1 MQSMV
6 ITETERRKMS
16 SCKKCRAGPMSV
28 HILSN
33 GFCQACT
40 NELSWKQGERVARE
54 QMAKR
59 QRVAMF
65 KQGEKII
72 KRKWKEKYGDASVE
86 EVLGH

>member
-1 MQSMV
+1 
-6 ITETERRKMS
+6 MS
-16 SCKKCRAGPMSV
+16 SCKKCRLGPMSV
-28 HILSN
+28 HILSS
-33 GFCQACT
+33 GFCQGCT

-72 KRKWKEKYGDASVE
+72 KKKWKEKYGDATVD
-86 EVLGH
+86 EVLGY

>member
-6 ITETERRKMS
+6 IMETERRKMS

-40 NELSWKQGERVARE
+40 NELSWKQGDRVASK
-54 QMAKR
+54 MANR
-59 QRVAMF
+59 ARRIAMY

-72 KRKWKEKYGDASVE
+72 KKKWKEKYGDATVD

>member
-1 MQSMV
+1 MV

-65 KQGEKII
+65 KQGEKVI
-72 KRKWKEKYGDASVE
+72 KKKWKEKYGDATVD
-86 EVLGH
+86 EVLGY

>member
-1 MQSMV
+1 
-6 ITETERRKMS
+6 
-16 SCKKCRAGPMSV
+16 MSV

-40 NELSWKQGERVARE
+40 NELSWKQGERVARQ

-72 KRKWKEKYGDASVE
+72 KKKWKEKYGDASVE
-86 EVLGH
+86 ELLGH

>member
-1 MQSMV
+1 MV

-16 SCKKCRAGPMSV
+16 SCKKCRLGPMSV

-65 KQGEKII
+65 KQGEKVI
-72 KRKWKEKYGDASVE
+72 KKKWKEKYGDASVD
-86 EVLGH
+86 EVLGY

>member
-1 MQSMV
+1 
-6 ITETERRKMS
+6 
-16 SCKKCRAGPMSV
+16 MSV
-28 HILSN
+28 HILSS

-72 KRKWKEKYGDASVE
+72 KKKWKEKYGDASVD
-86 EVLGH
+86 EVLGY

>member
-1 MQSMV
+1 
-6 ITETERRKMS
+6 
-16 SCKKCRAGPMSV
+16 MSV

-40 NELSWKQGERVARE
+40 NEISWKQGERVARE

-65 KQGEKII
+65 KQGEKVI
-72 KRKWKEKYGDASVE
+72 KKKWKEKYGDASVD
-86 EVLGH
+86 EVLGY

>member
-1 MQSMV
+1 
-6 ITETERRKMS
+6 
-16 SCKKCRAGPMSV
+16 MSV

-65 KQGEKII
+65 KQSEKII
-72 KRKWKEKYGDASVE
+72 KKKWKEKYGDASVD
-86 EVLGH
+86 EVLGY

>member
-1 MQSMV
+1 
-6 ITETERRKMS
+6 MS

-65 KQGEKII
+65 KQGEKVI
-72 KRKWKEKYGDASVE
+72 KKKWKEKYGDATVD
-86 EVLGH
+86 EVLGY

>member
-1 MQSMV
+1 
-6 ITETERRKMS
+6 
-16 SCKKCRAGPMSV
+16 MSV

-72 KRKWKEKYGDASVE
+72 KKKWKEKYGDASVD
-86 EVLGH
+86 EVLGN

>member
-1 MQSMV
+1 
-6 ITETERRKMS
+6 
-16 SCKKCRAGPMSV
+16 MSV

-40 NELSWKQGERVARE
+40 NELSWKQGERVARQ

-72 KRKWKEKYGDASVE
+72 KKKWKEKYGDATVD
-86 EVLGH
+86 EVLRY

>member
-1 MQSMV
+1 
-6 ITETERRKMS
+6 
-16 SCKKCRAGPMSV
+16 MSV

-72 KRKWKEKYGDASVE
+72 KKKWKEKYGDASVE
-86 EVLGH
+86 EVLGY

>member
-1 MQSMV
+1 
-6 ITETERRKMS
+6 MS

-72 KRKWKEKYGDASVE
+72 KKKWKEKYGDASVD
-86 EVLGH
+86 EVLGY

>member
-1 MQSMV
+1 
-6 ITETERRKMS
+6 MS

-72 KRKWKEKYGDASVE
+72 KKKWKDKYGDASVD
-86 EVLGH
+86 EVLGY

>member
-1 MQSMV
+1 
-6 ITETERRKMS
+6 
-16 SCKKCRAGPMSV
+16 MSV

-72 KRKWKEKYGDASVE
+72 KKKWKEKYGDATVD
-86 EVLGH
+86 EVLGY

>member
-1 MQSMV
+1 
-6 ITETERRKMS
+6 MS
-16 SCKKCRAGPMSV
+16 ACKKCRAGPMSV
-28 HILSN
+28 HILRN

-72 KRKWKEKYGDASVE
+72 KKKWKEKYGDASVD
-86 EVLGH
+86 EVLGY

>member
-1 MQSMV
+1 
-6 ITETERRKMS
+6 
-16 SCKKCRAGPMSV
+16 MSV

-72 KRKWKEKYGDASVE
+72 KKKSKEKYGDASVE
-86 EVLGH
+86 EVLGY

>member
-1 MQSMV
+1 
-6 ITETERRKMS
+6 MS

-72 KRKWKEKYGDASVE
+72 KKKWKEKYGDASVE
-86 EVLGH
+86 EVLGY

>member
-1 MQSMV
+1 MD
-6 ITETERRKMS
+6 ITETGRRKMS

-72 KRKWKEKYGDASVE
+72 KKKWKEKYGDASVD
-86 EVLGH
+86 EVLGY

>member
-1 MQSMV
+1 MV

-59 QRVAMF
+59 RRVAMF
-65 KQGEKII
+65 KQGEKVI
-72 KRKWKEKYGDASVE
+72 KKKWKEKYGDASVD
-86 EVLGH
+86 EVLGY

>member
-1 MQSMV
+1 
-6 ITETERRKMS
+6 MS

>member
-1 MQSMV
+1 
-6 ITETERRKMS
+6 
-16 SCKKCRAGPMSV
+16 MSV

-65 KQGEKII
+65 KQGEKVI
-72 KRKWKEKYGDASVE
+72 KKKWKEKYGDASVD
-86 EVLGH
+86 EVLGY

>member
-1 MQSMV
+1 
-6 ITETERRKMS
+6 MS

-40 NELSWKQGERVARE
+40 NELSWKQGERVARQ

-72 KRKWKEKYGDASVE
+72 KKKWKEKYGDATVD
-86 EVLGH
+86 EVLGY

>member
-65 KQGEKII
+65 KQGEKVI
-72 KRKWKEKYGDASVE
+72 KKKWKEKYGDATVD
-86 EVLGH
+86 EVLGY